1 MLMLLVMC
9 LMLFIGS
16 TSTAAA
22 PPRSSPPTHINQS
35 HHRPPLEPSQSA
47 ARPQQSG
54 SQLVVR
60 PAPDDGLLLVNGTG
74 EVRLD
79 RTPTDDEINWLWHKV
94 RTCLSSSRSTSNHG
108 SSPITNPSTGNSAS
122 PSITNT
128 ASNPADTQV
137 SGRHNP
143 TVPNSSSVAGQGTS
157 SSGKPVVSRTYID
170 GTVTN
175 TTTSSRKPVVSKTYI
190 GGTAINTTG
199 SSGSSCKPVVT
210 KTYITGSVFNTTGQ
224 GSSPTGSSRKSV
236 VSKTYIDGT
245 AITVSSHRRV
255 PGSTHSQYVNNYMGS
270 GLPARRRLVTVDT
283 LGRLVQRRLPRRPLS
298 GVTRQPVPAVNTRAS
313 SAPVTPART
322 NSPGQSMYLC
332 QTVAFVRC

>member
-1 MLMLLVMC
+1 MLILLVMC

-199 SSGSSCKPVVT
+199 
-210 KTYITGSVFNTTGQ
+210 Q

>member
-1 MLMLLVMC
+1 MMLIETLMLLVMC

-35 HHRPPLEPSQSA
+35 HHRPPPEPGQSA

-54 SQLVVR
+54 SQSGAR
-60 PAPDDGLLLVNGTG
+60 PAADDGLLLVSGTG

-94 RTCLSSSRSTSNHG
+94 RTCLSSSRSTSNHS

-122 PSITNT
+122 PSITNI

-143 TVPNSSSVAGQGTS
+143 TMPTSSNLGSMAGQGTS

-170 GTVTN
+170 GT
-175 TTTSSRKPVVSKTYI
+175 
-190 GGTAINTTG
+190 A
-199 SSGSSCKPVVT
+199 
-210 KTYITGSVFNTTGQ
+210 ITG
-224 GSSPTGSSRKSV
+224 
-236 VSKTYIDGT
+236 
-245 AITVSSHRRV
+245 SSHRRV

-332 QTVAFVRC
+332 QTVAFERC